1 MYATEPGMPNKK
13 ETMEYA
19 FLVRC
24 QLVTSKNKTDTYYAL
39 DQNNQVV
46 FVKGPYVDDRPI
58 QTYIHI
64 QQMKKDHNIPYLQDL
79 ECVYMCPDRWPEG
92 TAIGVRNK
100 LKHRTTT
107 AYPFLVSPSI
117 ISVDILKT
125 KIKSSKTWPPTEVV
139 DSDSGQHVNPVH
151 RPMSDQEWMDY
162 LHAIAFRVKYQM
174 GDLADRNFI
183 MVDGRVMSVDESY
196 ILTPVNLSAVL
207 QKAKYEIVIEK
218 SKRFRDQLMEWAHPI
233 FDREYETHG
242 ITIDAPVPVPSPVP
256 SPGLV
261 PGPPPAS
268 KKHTPTHPE
277 KESRTL
283 EKCPRHTDRK
293 PPMTDII

>member
-1 MYATEPGMPNKK
+1 MTTTHTYKVRASSGLILADAIAYLLTNHPAEQPDIMNSMSIHYVHPQKNETEFTFQSKRTAEQVAEIMAQSNDPRIIHTFQPHQIVTYKAKKRTADDMEADQDVVDEALGATEQPMYATEPGMPNKK
-13 ETMEYA
+13 ETMDYA

-151 RPMSDQEWMDY
+151 RPMSDQ
-162 LHAIAFRVKYQM
+162 
-174 GDLADRNFI
+174 
-183 MVDGRVMSVDESY
+183 
-196 ILTPVNLSAVL
+196 
-207 QKAKYEIVIEK
+207 
-218 SKRFRDQLMEWAHPI
+218 
-233 FDREYETHG
+233 
-242 ITIDAPVPVPSPVP
+242 
-256 SPGLV
+256 
-261 PGPPPAS
+261 
-268 KKHTPTHPE
+268 
-277 KESRTL
+277 
-283 EKCPRHTDRK
+283 
-293 PPMTDII
+293 